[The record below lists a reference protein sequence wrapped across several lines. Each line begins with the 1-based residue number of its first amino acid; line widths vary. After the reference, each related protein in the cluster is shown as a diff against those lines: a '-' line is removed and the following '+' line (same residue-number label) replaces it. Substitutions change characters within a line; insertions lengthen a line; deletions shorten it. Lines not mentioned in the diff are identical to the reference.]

1 MANYEITVDREKCTG
16 AGVCVVLAGGTFDV
30 GDDAKAYVLDP
41 EGDSIDVIRQA
52 VEACPNRA
60 LELKGTP

>member
-1 MANYEITVDREKCTG
+1 MAQYEIEIDREKCTG
-16 AGVCVVLAGGTFDV
+16 AGVCVVLAAGTFDV
-30 GDDAKAYVLDP
+30 GDDAKAYVVDP

>member
-1 MANYEITVDREKCTG
+1 MANYEISVDREKCSG
-16 AGVCVVLAGGTFDV
+16 AGVCVVLASGTFDV